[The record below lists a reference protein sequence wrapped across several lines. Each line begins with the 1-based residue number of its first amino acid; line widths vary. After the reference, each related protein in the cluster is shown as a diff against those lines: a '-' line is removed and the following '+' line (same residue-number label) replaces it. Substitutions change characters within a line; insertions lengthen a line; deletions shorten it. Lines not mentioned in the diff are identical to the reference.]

1 MKRKVIFRADASRK
15 IGYGHFVRSLA
26 LADMLKDDFDC
37 IFYTQEPTSYQRE
50 QVLDVCQLV
59 ELPAGESKFPL
70 FLDVLN
76 GDEIVVLDN
85 FYYTLE
91 YQQQIKAKG
100 CKLVCMG
107 GPDRQYAADLILSQ
121 AATDSSLFHSLP
133 GTQYCL
139 GLEWA
144 LLRRPFTQYIPKKRE
159 RVQPR
164 SAVICFGGTDY
175 NNLTGQTVD
184 ALCKDNLLDALDIIV
199 GDVYEGHIDVRYTSK
214 VTIHR
219 NLSAQQIVNLFDK
232 NDIAILASSSIA
244 IEAMACRIPVIAG
257 WWVDNQDAFYHLLE
271 RNKFIL
277 GLGYLLTDSFGDN
290 LKKALFNVSSFD
302 YSNPI
307 SNAKQIPSRFV
318 KVFHNL

>member
-1 MKRKVIFRADASRK
+1 MKRKVLFRADASRK

-26 LADMLKDDFDC
+26 LADMLKDDFEC
-37 IFYTQEPTSYQRE
+37 VFYTQEPTPYQRQ
-50 QVLDVCQLV
+50 QVSEVCKLE
-59 ELPAGESKFPL
+59 ELPADDSKFPL
-70 FLDVLN
+70 FLNVLK

-107 GPDRQYAADLILSQ
+107 GPDRLYAADVILSQ
-121 AATDSSLFHSLP
+121 ATTDSSLFHSLP

-144 LLRRPFTQYIPKKRE
+144 LLRRPFTQYTPRVRE
-159 RVQPR
+159 KIQPR
-164 SAVICFGGTDY
+164 TAVICFGGTDY
-175 NNLTGQTVD
+175 KNLTGQTVD
-184 ALCKDNLLDALDIIV
+184 ALCKDNLLDTLDIII
-199 GDVYEGHIDVRYTSK
+199 GDVYEGHIDDRYASK

-219 NLSAQQIVNLFDK
+219 NLSAQQIVKLFDK
-232 NDIAILASSSIA
+232 NDVAILASSSIA

-271 RNKFIL
+271 KNKYIL
-277 GLGYLLTDSFGDN
+277 GLGYLLTDSFGAN
-290 LKKALFNVSSFD
+290 LKNALFNVASFD

-307 SNAKQIPSRFV
+307 YSANQIPSRFV
-318 KVFHNL
+318 KVFKTL